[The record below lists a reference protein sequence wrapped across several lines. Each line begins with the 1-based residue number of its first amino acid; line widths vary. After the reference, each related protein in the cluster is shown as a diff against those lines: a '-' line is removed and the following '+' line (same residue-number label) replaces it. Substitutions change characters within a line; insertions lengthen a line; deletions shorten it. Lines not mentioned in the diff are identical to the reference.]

1 MAGEKAQRLR
11 KEADDAITATMRD
24 LQETHGLR
32 HLYGQRLDLS
42 DGSPDWYLK
51 KLLKREG
58 LAPPLVEQGKDVDAA
73 QHAAEAIVERL
84 RRRRAWLVQP
94 EARCTPEM
102 AQTFNQARQEGLAEY
117 REALTNLNRA
127 IRDFNLAAPSPLH
140 RRGVIVADAVARA
153 EQEVVP
159 LPETSH
165 EANDETRT
173 RRNTLWPRLRKRS

>member
-11 KEADDAITATMRD
+11 KEADDAITSTMRD

-42 DGSPDWYLK
+42 DGSPDWFLK

-94 EARCTPEM
+94 EARCMPEM
-102 AQTFNQARQEGLAEY
+102 ARTFNQARQEGLAEY
-117 REALTNLNRA
+117 RDALTNLNRA
-127 IRDFNLAAPSPLH
+127 IRDFNLVAPSPLH
-140 RRGVIVADAVARA
+140 RRGVIVDDAVARA
-153 EQEVVP
+153 EREIAP
-159 LPETSH
+159 LPVATH
-165 EANDETRT
+165 GANDEKQP
-173 RRNTLWPRLRKRS
+173 RRLALWPRLRKRS